1 MFDAIYKFF
10 GMILSFFSSITG
22 GYYLF
27 GLFIFALLVKVL
39 LLPFGIKQQKTSIK
53 QAKIRPKEMAI
64 RRKYKGRTD
73 QKTQQKMQSEVM
85 DLYSREGY
93 SPMAGCGPLLIQ
105 MPIIIILYNVIIN
118 PLKYICGW
126 SADQIKVIAESLNL
140 ADKLKEFTSR
150 DIGLIQYLNEA
161 SNEAILNDALAAAK
175 LPTVDFAS
183 IPDFTMGAFDL
194 SMNPTWKSILILVP
208 ILTFIFQF
216 IASKITRKFTFQ
228 PMQNDQATN
237 STMKVMDILLPAMT
251 TWIAFGVP
259 AAIGIYLMFN
269 NILGTVQTILVHK
282 AMPIPAFTEED
293 VRAAEK
299 ELSGKAYKAKYPIT
313 DETSTKRS
321 LHYIDF
327 DDEEEIADLGEYE
340 SIYDKT
346 PEERA
351 KAAEAKEE
359 KEAVPEKQKK
369 LFGKADMK
377 DDK

>member
-27 GLFIFALLVKVL
+27 GLFIFALLVKLL

-64 RRKYKGRTD
+64 RKKYKGRTD

-85 DLYSREGY
+85 DLYTREGY
-93 SPMAGCGPLLIQ
+93 SPMAGCGQLLIQ

-126 SADQIKVIAESLNL
+126 SGEQIKVIAETLSLG
-140 ADKLKEFTSR
+140 DKIKEFTSR
-150 DIGLIQYLNEA
+150 DIGLVQYLHEA
-161 SNEAILNDALAAAK
+161 SNELMANNALEAAGLDK
-175 LPTVDFAS
+175 VDFAA

-194 SMNPTWKSILILVP
+194 SLNPTWTSILILVP

-216 IASKITRKFTFQ
+216 LSSKITRKFTFQ
-228 PMQNDQATN
+228 PMQGDQATN

-259 AAIGIYLMFN
+259 AAIGIYWMFN
-269 NILGTVQTILVHK
+269 NILGVIQTIIIHK
-282 AMPIPAFTEED
+282 AMPIPTLTEED
-293 VRAAEK
+293 IKAAEK
-299 ELSGKAYKAKYPIT
+299 ELSGKAYKAKYPPV
-313 DETSTKRS
+313 EEMKSAKS

-346 PEERA
+346 PEERE
-351 KAAEAKEE
+351 KAAEALEE
-359 KEAVPEKQKK
+359 KKPVPEKQKK

>member
-10 GMILSFFSSITG
+10 GMILSFFSNVTG

-27 GLFIFALLVKVL
+27 GLFLFALLIKVL

-53 QAKIRPKEMAI
+53 QARIRPKEMAI
-64 RRKYKGRTD
+64 RNKYKGRTD

-85 DLYSREGY
+85 DLYAREGY

-105 MPIIIILYNVIIN
+105 MPVLIILYNVIIN

-126 SADQIKVIAESLNL
+126 SADQIKIISETLNL
-140 ADKLKEFTSR
+140 ADKIKEFSSR
-150 DIGLIQYLNEA
+150 DIGLIQYLHES
-161 SNEAILNDALAAAK
+161 SNELMVNNALVAAN
-175 LPTVDFAS
+175 LETVDFAA
-183 IPDFTMGAFDL
+183 IPDFKMGIFDL
-194 SMNPTWKSILILVP
+194 SVNPTWASILIIVP

-216 IASKITRKFTFQ
+216 ISAKITRKFTFQ
-228 PMQNDQATN
+228 PMQGDKATN
-237 STMKVMDILLPAMT
+237 STMKVMDILLPGMMT
-251 TWIAFGVP
+251 AIAFGVP
-259 AAIGIYLMFN
+259 AAIGIYWMFN
-269 NILGTVQTILVHK
+269 NILGAIQTILVNK

-293 VRAAEK
+293 VKNAEK
-299 ELSGKAYKAKYPIT
+299 ELSGKAYKAKYAPA
-313 DETSTKRS
+313 ESVKPTKS

-327 DDEEEIADLGEYE
+327 EDEEEIADLGEYE

-346 PEERA
+346 PEERE
-351 KAAEAKEE
+351 KASEVKEV
-359 KEAVPEKQKK
+359 VPEKQKK

>member
-10 GMILSFFSSITG
+10 GMILSFFSNVTG

-27 GLFIFALLVKVL
+27 GLFLFALLVKVI

-64 RRKYKGRTD
+64 RKKYRGRTD

-85 DLYSREGY
+85 DLYAREGY
-93 SPMAGCGPLLIQ
+93 SPMAGCGPLLVQ
-105 MPIIIILYNVIIN
+105 FPILIILYNVIIN

-126 SADQIKVIAESLNL
+126 SGEQIKVIAETLNL
-140 ADKLKEFTSR
+140 ADKVKEFSSR

-161 SNEAILNDALAAAK
+161 SNELMVNNALTAAE
-175 LPTVDFAS
+175 LETVDFAA
-183 IPDFTMGAFDL
+183 IPDFTMGIFDL
-194 SMNPTWKSILILVP
+194 SMNPTWTSILIIVP
-208 ILTFIFQF
+208 ILTFVFQF
-216 IASKITRKFTFQ
+216 LAAKITRKFTFQ

-237 STMKVMDILLPAMT
+237 STMKIMDIFLPGMMT
-251 TWIAFGVP
+251 AIAFGVP
-259 AAIGIYLMFN
+259 AAIGIYWMFN
-269 NILGTVQTILVHK
+269 NILGVIQTIALHK
-282 AMPIPAFTEED
+282 AMPIPAYTEED
-293 VRAAEK
+293 VKAAEK
-299 ELSGKAYKAKYPIT
+299 ELSGKAYKAKYPAP
-313 DETSTKRS
+313 EAGAKRS

-346 PEERA
+346 PEERE

-359 KEAVPEKQKK
+359 KEEVPEKQKK

>member
-27 GLFIFALLVKVL
+27 GLFLFALLVKVL

-64 RRKYKGRTD
+64 RKKYKGRTD
-73 QKTQQKMQSEVM
+73 QKTQQKMQAEVM
-85 DLYSREGY
+85 DLYTREGY

-126 SADQIKVIAESLNL
+126 SGEQIKVIAESLNL

-150 DIGLIQYLNEA
+150 DIGLIQYLHEA
-161 SNEAILNDALAAAK
+161 SNEAIVNNALTAANLDA
-175 LPTVDFAS
+175 VDFAA

-194 SMNPTWKSILILVP
+194 SMNPTWTSILILVP

-216 IASKITRKFTFQ
+216 LASKITRKFTFQ
-228 PMQNDQATN
+228 PMQGDQATN

-259 AAIGIYLMFN
+259 AAIGIYWMFN
-269 NILGTVQTILVHK
+269 NILGTVQTIIIHK
-282 AMPIPAFTEED
+282 AMPIPAYTEED
-293 VRAAEK
+293 IRAAEK
-299 ELSGKAYKAKYPIT
+299 ELSGKAYKAKYPPVE
-313 DETSTKRS
+313 DMKPTKS

-346 PEERA
+346 PEERE
-351 KAAEAKEE
+351 KAAEATEE

>member
-1 MFDAIYKFF
+1 
-10 GMILSFFSSITG
+10 MILSFFSSITG

-27 GLFIFALLVKVL
+27 GLFIFALLVKLL

-64 RRKYKGRTD
+64 RKKYKGRTD

-85 DLYSREGY
+85 DLYTREGY
-93 SPMAGCGPLLIQ
+93 SPMAGCGQLLIQ

-126 SADQIKVIAESLNL
+126 SGEQIKVIAETLSLG
-140 ADKLKEFTSR
+140 DKIKEFTSR
-150 DIGLIQYLNEA
+150 DIGLVQYLHEA
-161 SNEAILNDALAAAK
+161 SNELMANNALEAAGLDK
-175 LPTVDFAS
+175 VDFAA

-194 SMNPTWKSILILVP
+194 SLNPTWTSILILVP

-216 IASKITRKFTFQ
+216 LSSKITRKFTFQ
-228 PMQNDQATN
+228 PMQGDQATN

-259 AAIGIYLMFN
+259 AAIGIYWMFN
-269 NILGTVQTILVHK
+269 NILGVIQTIIIHK
-282 AMPIPAFTEED
+282 AMPIPTLTEED
-293 VRAAEK
+293 IKAAEK
-299 ELSGKAYKAKYPIT
+299 ELSGKAYKAKYPPV
-313 DETSTKRS
+313 EEMKSAKS

-346 PEERA
+346 PEQRQ
-351 KAAEAKEE
+351 KYLEAQQSGETKN
-359 KEAVPEKQKK
+359 VPEKQKK

>member
-1 MFDAIYKFF
+1 
-10 GMILSFFSSITG
+10 MILSFFSGITG

-27 GLFIFALLVKVL
+27 GLFLFALLVKLL
-39 LLPFGIKQQKTSIK
+39 LLPFAIKQQKASIK

-64 RRKYKGRTD
+64 RKKYRGRTD
-73 QKTQQKMQSEVM
+73 QKTQQQMQSEIM
-85 DLYSREGY
+85 ELYSREGY
-93 SPMAGCGPLLIQ
+93 NPMSGCGPLLIQ
-105 MPIIIILYNVIIN
+105 MPIIIILYTVIIN

-126 SADQIKVIAESLNL
+126 SGEQIKVIAETLNL
-140 ADKLKEFTSR
+140 GDKVKEFTSR

-161 SNEAILNDALAAAK
+161 SNELMVNNALTAENLDA
-175 LPTVDFAS
+175 VDFSA

-194 SMNPTWKSILILVP
+194 SMNPTWTSILILVP
-208 ILTFIFQF
+208 ILTFVFQF
-216 IASKITRKFTFQ
+216 LASKITRKYTFQ

-237 STMKVMDILLPAMT
+237 STMKVMDIMLPALT

-259 AAIGIYLMFN
+259 AAIGIYWMLN
-269 NILGTVQTILVHK
+269 NILGVFQTILVHK
-282 AMPIPAFTEED
+282 AMPIPTFTEED
-293 VRAAEK
+293 VKKAEK
-299 ELSGKAYKAKYPIT
+299 ELSGKAYKAKYPAPENAT
-313 DETSTKRS
+313 PKKS

-351 KAAEAKEE
+351 KAAEATEE